1 MQSSFTIGD
10 LSVERFVVG
19 PLENNLYVLTTP
31 SSEEA
36 LLIDATSDEQSLL
49 DEFARLRVTRAVIT
63 HGHHDHIGGVAA
75 LRRRGVKVLVG
86 EHDSS
91 LLDGYD
97 ATLVDNE
104 LIRFGDLSLR
114 IIATPGHTPGS
125 VCISPEGIDVL
136 FTGDTLFPG
145 GPGSTKFPGGDFPT
159 IVTSLRRIF
168 AAHGEDTLVLPGH
181 GASTTIGAEA
191 GSLDDWIARG
201 W

>member
-1 MQSSFTIGD
+1 VQTSFTIGD
-10 LSVERFVVG
+10 LSVEQFVVG
-19 PLENNLYVLTTP
+19 PLENNLYVLTTS

-36 LLIDATSDEQSLL
+36 LLIDATSDEQNLL
-49 DEFARLRVTRAVIT
+49 NEFARLKVTRAVIT
-63 HGHHDHIGGVAA
+63 HGHHDHIGGVGA
-75 LRRRGVKVLVG
+75 LRRRGVKIFVG
-86 EHDSS
+86 EQDAR

-104 LIRFGDLSLR
+104 LIRLGLLSLR
-114 IIATPGHTPGS
+114 IFATPGHTPGS
-125 VCISPEGIDVL
+125 LCISPEGINVL

-145 GPGSTKFPGGDFPT
+145 GPGATQFPGGDFPT
-159 IVTSLRRIF
+159 IISSLRRLF
-168 AAHGEDTLVLPGH
+168 ATFDVDTLVLPGH